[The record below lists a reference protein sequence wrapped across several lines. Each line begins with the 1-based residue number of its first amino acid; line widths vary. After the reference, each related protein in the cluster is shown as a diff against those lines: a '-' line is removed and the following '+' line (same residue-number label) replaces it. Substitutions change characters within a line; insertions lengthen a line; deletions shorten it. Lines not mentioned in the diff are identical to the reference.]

1 MNLLCTS
8 SLRFGRHLLLSTAFG
23 ACIGHGSEENGWTTV
38 ARSKPSRER
47 RSVQVGRHGRAKR
60 EWEEMNCGEG
70 REERER
76 ETGQGREGP
85 R

>member
-1 MNLLCTS
+1 MDQRRTGRQRLQEASRVETEGVSRLGGMGELKGNL
-8 SLRFGRHLLLSTAFG
+8 
-23 ACIGHGSEENGWTTV
+23 
-38 ARSKPSRER
+38 
-47 RSVQVGRHGRAKR
+47 